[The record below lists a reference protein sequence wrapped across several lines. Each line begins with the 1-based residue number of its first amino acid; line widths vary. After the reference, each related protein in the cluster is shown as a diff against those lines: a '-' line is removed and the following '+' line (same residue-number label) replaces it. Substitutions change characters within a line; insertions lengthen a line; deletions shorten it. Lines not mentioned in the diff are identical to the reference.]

1 MKALE
6 PREVNPSQNGS
17 LYMFRLILGWC
28 VVGPMPY
35 EKSSDTSSCNRIMI
49 TAVG

>member
-17 LYMFRLILGWC
+17 PYMFRLILGWC
-28 VVGPMPY
+28 VVGPMQY
-35 EKSSDTSSCNRIMI
+35 EKSSDTSSCNRIMV